1 MKTYKE
7 YKEQLMKLEFFSL
20 LAEKKENE
28 ENKKKL
34 MNKAG
39 NRYVV
44 VAGSIWLL
52 GVSVA
57 AIISHIFAIKNAPL
71 FAGVTCSLIIL
82 NTIYLSIAMRHYKER
97 MDKRSGVT
105 QIKQRIKEWLEEN
118 ENAMLLYDTINMIC
132 NEREYN
138 DPDLDYSMVKM
149 KYNIMKKDY
158 EVIEENVLETLN
170 LITKIEEKNKEIQ
183 KSQEYWSWKKEEKKY
198 KEEFQKNYKEK
209 FKKNITE
216 KEMEVELRKML

>member
-28 ENKKKL
+28 EKKKKL
-34 MNKAG
+34 MNKIG
-39 NRYVV
+39 NRHLVV
-44 VAGSIWLL
+44 TGSIWLL
-52 GVSVA
+52 GVA
-57 AIISHIFAIKNAPL
+57 AILSHFLSIGNFPL
-71 FAGVTCSLIIL
+71 LASMACSLTIL
-82 NTIYLSIAMRHYKER
+82 NILYISIAMRYYKKR

-149 KYNIMKKDY
+149 KYNLMNKDY
-158 EVIEENVLETLN
+158 EVIEENVLEALN
-170 LITKIEEKNKEIQ
+170 IMTKIEEKNKEIQ
-183 KSQEYWSWKKEEKKY
+183 KNQEYWSWRKEEEKY
-198 KEEFQKNYKEK
+198 KEEFQRNYKEK
-209 FKKNITE
+209 VKKNITE